1 MGLKSLM
8 AQWSA
13 MVPINVAMENGG
25 PGLKMYFLLKIG
37 IFHCY
42 VSLLEGTCQVLG

>member
-25 PGLKMYFLLKIG
+25 PGLKMYFLLLMAEILHHQGCMKP
-37 IFHCY
+37 Y
-42 VSLLEGTCQVLG
+42 K